1 VTEFIRGVATG
12 SGLGNFP
19 GVVVLTRDLF
29 NAIEFDAACSGD
41 HQAAARQMS
50 ELANTGTQTDEFPRS
65 EAFVRA
71 GEQWLLADDPVAAA
85 NGFRRALADGGPAF
99 TDPRVPLARALF
111 LMDRPDEADTL
122 IRQLEAELP
131 GDPRIC
137 DLVAELLV
145 ECSDLPGALRWATA
159 GVELCLGR
167 AARAGSDRADSDRA
181 DSDRADS
188 DRADSDR
195 ADSDHADSSAAES
208 AAKQVLALP
217 DAVRTELQL
226 LLRLR
231 YRVRN
236 DLGLQED
243 GYDLLLDGLGGLAGL
258 SPEPTGA
265 ADTG

>member
-188 DRADSDR
+188 D
-195 ADSDHADSSAAES
+195 HADSSAAES

>member
-188 DRADSDR
+188 DRADS
-195 ADSDHADSSAAES
+195 SAAES